1 MAERASPL
9 RSLSDVTSVTADEL
23 RGSGPS
29 LSKTPECI
37 PAVASSR
44 AICVASGKGG
54 TGKSCFTTNL
64 ACLLAQ
70 SGRRVVLLD
79 ADMGLANAHILMG
92 LTPLDDVAAVVE
104 GKRSLEDILL
114 EGPHGLQL
122 IPGGSGSGWL
132 AELTPGQLSHLAA
145 ELGRVTAD
153 VDLLLVDLAA
163 GIGSQVMRFLNAAH
177 EVVVVTTPDVTALM
191 DAYATIKCI
200 AADRPGAT
208 VRLVVNRARDHAE
221 AALAFHKV
229 ERVAQRQGIAVRLER
244 LGWLPQHWCVQRAIL
259 RREPFVRAHPRSAIS
274 QRLRDIASR
283 LDGEQADWS
292 RNAAEVAL
300 PPFAHAL
307 EAALF
312 AGGAAWR

>member
-1 MAERASPL
+1 MDESSRSI
-9 RSLSDVTSVTADEL
+9 RSLADCTAVTADEL
-23 RGSGPS
+23 RGRAPARAAQ
-29 LSKTPECI
+29 
-37 PAVASSR
+37 PAVATCR
-44 AICVASGKGG
+44 AVCVASGKGG

-64 ACLLAQ
+64 GVLLAQ
-70 SGRRVVLLD
+70 AGRRVVLLD

-92 LTPLDDVAAVVE
+92 LTPLDDVATVVE

-114 EGPHGLQL
+114 EGAHGLQL

-132 AELTPGQLSHLAA
+132 AELTPGQLSHLAT

-153 VDLLLVDLAA
+153 ADLLLVDLAA
-163 GIGSQVMRFLNAAH
+163 GIGSQVMRFLSAAH

-200 AADRPGAT
+200 AADRPGAA

-259 RREPFVRAHPRSAIS
+259 RREPFVCAHPRSAITE
-274 QRLRDIASR
+274 RLRGIAAR
-283 LDGEQADWS
+283 IIEEQRGWRTRAEADG
-292 RNAAEVAL
+292 L
-300 PPFAHAL
+300 KPFAQAL
-307 EAALF
+307 
-312 AGGAAWR
+312 GGSVFSGGTAWR